1 MFPDF
6 LILYFSQSNQLV
18 GLYLVVVRDRKVFF
32 LLLKMLLDARAF
44 TFIHPNVRAYLR
56 NYKCVGLLCARMS
69 MYSFILK
76 MVFIHGCFGCVQV
89 H

>member
-1 MFPDF
+1 
-6 LILYFSQSNQLV
+6 
-18 GLYLVVVRDRKVFF
+18 
-32 LLLKMLLDARAF
+32 MLLDARAF

-56 NYKCVGLLCARMS
+56 NYKCVGLLARAHEHVQL
-69 MYSFILK
+69 ILK